1 MMLFI
6 AFVLVALFYL
16 LPGVL
21 LHALWRERGLTLGVC
36 LAFGLACLVLVDVW
50 LAALFNYHFPLQ
62 LAVNFILIGGL
73 AWLAR
78 RRLGSWWVW
87 AQSQWPWPALGYAA
101 VAAIFIVPAFI
112 IPFPFDTDA
121 QGFGLLTLTL
131 RLSSSIT
138 SMAPF
143 WPNIHYIYSPGF
155 LLLAAQVA
163 DCLPGVA
170 TDVALMALGHMLAVC
185 IVGGVYAVGREFG
198 DERSGGW
205 AAFFCVIGYALF
217 SSMMDSAYTT
227 MLGLAL
233 TTGLLVLL
241 FRAFREPGRFNIVLA
256 VVALASLPLTQPDAI
271 INLLIAYIPFYF
283 TVWLARERPN
293 LRQYL
298 TLTVLVPVLGIVL
311 CLPWL
316 AELLPLMKSIYVHER
331 QNPDWYIFFH
341 HLFPL
346 NGWLVP
352 ILAIGGMGLAAWRRR
367 WSDLWLV
374 GWALMVVEIASA
386 GFLDSLSRRL
396 ASDPMQIVYPLGVA
410 WHATI
415 IPLPVLAAILV
426 CALPKPERWMP
437 TRRWQIVLSGA
448 IVAGVLIVWLFSQ
461 PIVQLTKGH
470 ISLTGSLSSSADRQA
485 MLWLRDNTAADA
497 FILNYPG
504 IEGDWAPVIA
514 ERRTVQFREQLFYIG
529 AAPYWAQQD
538 ELRTAFLN
546 PAAPQSGEAIKAA
559 GIDYVLVPQVIGRPE
574 SFAQAM
580 RWRTPFV
587 EPMQSSFADAPYLE
601 LMQDF
606 DGAQVWKVK
615 R

>member
-1 MMLFI
+1 MLFV

-16 LPGVL
+16 LPGLL

-36 LAFGLACLVLVDVW
+36 VAFGLASLVVVDVW
-50 LAALFNYHFPLQ
+50 AAALFNYHFPLQ
-62 LAVNFILIGGL
+62 LAVNFLLIGGL

-78 RRLGSWWVW
+78 RHLGNWWAW

-101 VAAIFIVPAFI
+101 VAAIFIVPAFV

-121 QGFGLLTLTL
+121 QGFGLLTLTM
-131 RLSSSIT
+131 RLGGSIT
-138 SMAPF
+138 SMSPF
-143 WPNIHYIYSPGF
+143 WPGIHYIYSPGF
-155 LLLAAQVA
+155 MLLAAQVA
-163 DCLPGVA
+163 DCLPGVP

-185 IVGGVYAVGREFG
+185 VVGGMYAVGREFG
-198 DERSGGW
+198 DERVGGW

-227 MLGLAL
+227 LLGLAL

-241 FRAFREPGRFNIVLA
+241 FRAFREPTRFNIGLA

-271 INLLIAYIPFYF
+271 INLLIAYIPFYV
-283 TVWLARERPN
+283 TVWLARERPS

-298 TLTVLVPVLGIVL
+298 TLTIIVPALGIAL

-316 AELLPLMKSIYVHER
+316 VELLPLMKSIYVHER
-331 QNPDWYIFFH
+331 QDPAFGILGYMFT
-341 HLFPL
+341 L
-346 NGWLVP
+346 NGILVP
-352 ILAIGGMGLAAWRRR
+352 VLAIGGLVIAMRHRR
-367 WSDLWLV
+367 WFDLWLI
-374 GWALMVVEIASA
+374 GWVVMIVEISSL
-386 GFLDSLSRRL
+386 GNLDSISRRL
-396 ASDPMQIVYPLGVA
+396 ASDPMQIFYPYGVA

-415 IPLPVLAAILV
+415 IPLAVLAAILV
-426 CALPKPERWMP
+426 CALPTPERWIP
-437 TRRWQIVLSGA
+437 SLRGRVALSGA
-448 IVAGVLIVWLFSQ
+448 VLALALLAGLFSQ
-461 PIVQLTKGH
+461 PIVQLSKGH
-470 ISLTGSLSSSADRQA
+470 LALTGSLSSMADRQA
-485 MLWLRDNTAADA
+485 MLWLRDNTSADA
-497 FILNYPG
+497 FILNYPS

-529 AAPYWAQQD
+529 AAPNWAQQD
-538 ELRTAFLN
+538 ALRTAFLN

-559 GIDYVLVPQVIGRPE
+559 GVDYVLVPQVMGRPD

-580 RWRTPFV
+580 RWHVPFV
-587 EPMQSSFADAPYLE
+587 EPMQSSFADASYLE
-601 LMQDF
+601 LMQDV